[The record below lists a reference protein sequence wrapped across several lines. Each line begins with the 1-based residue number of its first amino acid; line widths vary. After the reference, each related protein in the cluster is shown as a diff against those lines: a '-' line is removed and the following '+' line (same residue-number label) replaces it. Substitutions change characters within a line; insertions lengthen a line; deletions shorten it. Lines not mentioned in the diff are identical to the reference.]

1 MANGTDNVNPA
12 PQIVDVPDPQ
22 ISGQQAG
29 QDFDQ
34 VGEKPA
40 DLSALLSHPDFE
52 ALLEKKVQSVKD
64 VRFGKMGTEIK
75 DLRTA
80 LSKYDSLVASG
91 LSKEQAKAQLE
102 GEGELQSLRDRLAVL
117 EGKDIG
123 VTSAGAGA
131 EPWGVRQDELL
142 ESAGLKKTDPRA
154 VELAKSKPNWTVDEW
169 LSELNDKSLE
179 WRNADLNKPQPSSAS
194 VAQTTASIPS
204 GSGEYT
210 AASYGEA
217 MLAAS
222 GNKAELNRIKA
233 RARAD
238 GVDVDNIGFA

>member
-1 MANGTDNVNPA
+1 MTNVTENVA
-12 PQIVDVPDPQ
+12 DVTQIEETPDPQ
-22 ISGQQAG
+22 ISETPVEQSLGQVK
-29 QDFDQ
+29 DEF
-34 VGEKPA
+34 VT
-40 DLSALLSHPDFE
+40 LSEVKKLL
-52 ALLEKKVQSVKD
+52 QSEKD
-64 VRFGKMGTEIK
+64 VRFGKYGTRLDNLEDAIDK
-75 DLRTA
+75 YEALRGGEVDKKV
-80 LSKYDSLVASG
+80 LSKMVGEQDLADIKQELADMRSGDSG
-91 LSKEQAKAQLE
+91 
-102 GEGELQSLRDRLAVL
+102 
-117 EGKDIG
+117 DIP
-123 VTSAGAGA
+123 AGAGVQ
-131 EPWGVRQDELL
+131 PWGVRQDELL